1 MDDAF
6 GMINMTTPSLGQD
19 YFKGEIGTPNHTLS
33 WFGRA
38 NYSYK
43 GKYLLTATFRADGS
57 SKFAPSHQWG
67 ISRLLRL
74 HGEFQMKLS
83 WKIQEIGWII

>member
-33 WFGRA
+33 WFGQ
-38 NYSYK
+38 S
-43 GKYLLTATFRADGS
+43 
-57 SKFAPSHQWG
+57 
-67 ISRLLRL
+67 
-74 HGEFQMKLS
+74 
-83 WKIQEIGWII
+83 